1 MIARVIV
8 GDGGSVLLGAADTF
22 RAAAADQLA
31 TWAERVG
38 ATVVRGPEGADPASV
53 AFDALHD
60 GTEKGVGT
68 VVIDTAGRL
77 HTKTGLMDELGKVK
91 RVLERQAPVDE
102 VLLVLDATTGQNG
115 LIQARVF
122 SEVVDVTGIVLT
134 KLDGTAKGGVIFA
147 VAEQMKLPIRFIGV
161 GEGIDDLRPM
171 RFGRNA
177 PIPGFAS
184 EDTVRRLKQRFGY
197 VFAGRYG
204 YPTIVDLQS
213 LGTVKI
219 AAGFGIDSC
228 EMPHGPI
235 ASTGFR
241 FEADGKSIGYATDFN
256 ALSDR
261 MIDMFRGVDVLVTDC
276 LHREVHP
283 THASLGMALDFAER
297 TGAGIA
303 VLTHLDKSMD
313 YATLSAETPD
323 NVLVGFDGM
332 EIEL

>member
-1 MIARVIV
+1 MKLIVLGSGTSTGVPRIGNDWGECDPNEPKNRRSRVSIV
-8 GDGGSVLLGAADTF
+8 VQSAAGNRILVDTSTDL
-22 RAAAADQLA
+22 RNQLLA
-31 TWAERVG
+31 TGIEAVD
-38 ATVVRGPEGADPASV
+38 AVVWTHDHAD
-53 AFDALHD
+53 HC
-60 GTEKGVGT
+60 
-68 VVIDTAGRL
+68 
-77 HTKTGLMDELGKVK
+77 H
-91 RVLERQAPVDE
+91 
-102 VLLVLDATTGQNG
+102 
-115 LIQARVF
+115 
-122 SEVVDVTGIVLT
+122 
-134 KLDGTAKGGVIFA
+134 
-147 VAEQMKLPIRFIGV
+147 
-161 GEGIDDLRPM
+161 GIDDLRPM

-204 YPTIVDLQS
+204 YPTIVDLQP

-235 ASTGFR
+235 ATTGFR
-241 FEADGKSIGYATDFN
+241 FEADGRSVRYATDFN
-256 ALSDR
+256 ELSED
-261 MIDMFRGVDVLVTDC
+261 MIELFKDVEVLVTDC
-276 LHREVHP
+276 LRREFHP

-297 TGAGIA
+297 TRAGIT